1 MERKEYKLFKTKK
14 KIAKEN
20 NLVPAKKDP
29 DIFYDFSLLDTI
41 NFKEDYER
49 EMLQNDI
56 IHYTEISW
64 YSEPMPTII
73 IYDNFTCYVGQIRTA
88 YRRIYNKSGKRI
100 MVIVELTKVHI
111 EKQTRPDV
119 WTQIMKTEY
128 EYNAE
133 VYRHG
138 DQGDVEVA

>member
-1 MERKEYKLFKTKK
+1 M
-14 KIAKEN
+14 I
-20 NLVPAKKDP
+20 LV
-29 DIFYDFSLLDTI
+29 
-41 NFKEDYER
+41 
-49 EMLQNDI
+49 
-56 IHYTEISW
+56 
-64 YSEPMPTII
+64 
-73 IYDNFTCYVGQIRTA
+73 
-88 YRRIYNKSGKRI
+88 
-100 MVIVELTKVHI
+100 KVHI